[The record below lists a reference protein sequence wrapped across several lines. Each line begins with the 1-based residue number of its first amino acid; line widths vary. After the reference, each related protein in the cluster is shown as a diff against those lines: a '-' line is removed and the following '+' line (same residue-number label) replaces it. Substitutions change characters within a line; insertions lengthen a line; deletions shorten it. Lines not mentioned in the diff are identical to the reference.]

1 MKKICLII
9 VAVVA
14 TLFMCSAASTF
25 MSDSKVTVTYNSMSY
40 TASLSSAEIVYKS
53 LPNDLKLQI
62 REGFDL
68 INVYNWCAGV
78 VIKGNYQGIKYCFD
92 GNQDTLTMK
101 YNEVTIKATNISKV
115 DIVRIF
121 DLYSD

>member
-40 TASLSSAEIVYKS
+40 TTSLTSAEIVYKS

-62 REGFDL
+62 REGFDQ
-68 INVYNWCAGV
+68 INVDNWCAGSV
-78 VIKGNYQGIKYCFD
+78 VKGNYQGIKYCFD
-92 GNQDTLTMK
+92 GNQDTLT
-101 YNEVTIKATNISKV
+101 
-115 DIVRIF
+115 IVSLTLNCIINP
-121 DLYSD
+121 